1 MATEILR
8 KVEDEGGKM
17 MRYTESGRSKMRIEE
32 YAAKKHE
39 RIDLGRDV
47 VVGINKYWIDEDGGD
62 NRGGNR

>member
-1 MATEILR
+1 
-8 KVEDEGGKM
+8 M